1 MNHSSKYRLIQEG
14 TGKRVPKGNIQPY
27 GVYKISTYKYADGN
41 KERLAGSEETIIFVT
56 GIYEKKVSALKL
68 SNIQPV
74 DFFKWFTKLIKSNKL
89 VKDTALELDNTALY
103 DLGEVFDKGGNRV
116 YDGYIKNN
124 RNFVAKGAAYRTYNL
139 DGIQYSTEIFF
150 KQDTLN
156 KYYG

>member
-14 TGKRVPKGNIQPY
+14 TGKRVSKGNLQPY

-56 GIYEKKVSALKL
+56 GIYQKKVSALKL
-68 SNIQPV
+68 SNIPPAN
-74 DFFKWFTKLIKSNKL
+74 FFKWFKKLTKNDSA
-89 VKDTALELDNTALY
+89 VKRVLESSQIGLY
-103 DLGEVFDKGGNRV
+103 DLGDVFDTGGNRI

-124 RNFVAKGAAYRTYNL
+124 RDFVAKGAAYRTYNM

-150 KQDTLN
+150 KQDTL
-156 KYYG
+156 KQYYG

>member
-14 TGKRVPKGNIQPY
+14 TGKRVSKGNLQPY

-56 GIYEKKVSALKL
+56 GIYQKKVSALKL
-68 SNIQPV
+68 SNIPPAN
-74 DFFKWFTKLIKSNKL
+74 FFKWFKKLTKNDGV
-89 VKDTALELDNTALY
+89 VKRVLESSQIGLY
-103 DLGEVFDKGGNRV
+103 QLGDVFDVGGNRV

-124 RNFVAKGAAYRTYNL
+124 RDFVAKGAAYRTYNI

-150 KQDTLN
+150 KQDTL
-156 KYYG
+156 KQYYG

>member
-1 MNHSSKYRLIQEG
+1 MNHSPKYRLMQEG
-14 TGKRVPKGNIQPY
+14 TGKRVPKGNLQPY

-56 GIYEKKVSALKL
+56 GIYQKKVSALKL
-68 SNIQPV
+68 SNIPPAN
-74 DFFKWFTKLIKSNKL
+74 FFKWFKKLTKNDSV
-89 VKDTALELDNTALY
+89 VKRVLESSQIGLY
-103 DLGEVFDKGGNRV
+103 DLGDVFDTGGNRI

-124 RNFVAKGAAYRTYNL
+124 RDFVAKGAAYRTYNM

-150 KQDTLN
+150 KQEILD

>member
-14 TGKRVPKGNIQPY
+14 TGKRVPKGKLQPY

-41 KERLAGSEETIIFVT
+41 KERLSGSEETIIFVT
-56 GIYEKKVSALKL
+56 GIYQKKVSALKL

-74 DFFKWFTKLIKSNKL
+74 DFFKWFKKLTK
-89 VKDTALELDNTALY
+89 ADNVVENVLTLPQIGLY

>member
-14 TGKRVPKGNIQPY
+14 TGKRVPKTNLQPY

-41 KERLAGSEETIIFVT
+41 KERLSGSEETIIFVT
-56 GIYEKKVSALKL
+56 GIYERKVSALKL
-68 SNIQPV
+68 SNIPPAN
-74 DFFKWFTKLIKSNKL
+74 FFKWFKKLIKTDDV
-89 VKDTALELDNTALY
+89 VKDLLELDNTALY

>member
-14 TGKRVPKGNIQPY
+14 TGKRVSKGNLQPY

-56 GIYEKKVSALKL
+56 GIYQKKVSALKL
-68 SNIQPV
+68 SNIPPA
-74 DFFKWFTKLIKSNKL
+74 DFFKWFKKLTKNDSV
-89 VKDTALELDNTALY
+89 VKRVLESSQIGLY
-103 DLGEVFDKGGNRV
+103 DLGDVFDTGGNRV

-124 RNFVAKGAAYRTYNL
+124 RDFVAKGAAYRTYNM

>member
-14 TGKRVPKGNIQPY
+14 TGKRVSKGNLKPY

-56 GIYEKKVSALKL
+56 GIYKKKVSALKL
-68 SNIQPV
+68 SEILPV

-89 VKDTALELDNTALY
+89 VKDNALELETTALY
-103 DLGEVFDKGGNRV
+103 DLGEIFDTGGNRI

>member
-14 TGKRVPKGNIQPY
+14 AGKRVSKRSLQPY

-56 GIYEKKVSALKL
+56 GIYQKKVSALKL
-68 SNIQPV
+68 SNILPAN
-74 DFFKWFTKLIKSNKL
+74 FFKWFKKLTKPDDVVESTLKL
-89 VKDTALELDNTALY
+89 PEIGLY
-103 DLGEVFDKGGNRV
+103 DIGETFDVGGDRIYN
-116 YDGYIKNN
+116 GYIKNN
-124 RNFVAKGAAYRTYNL
+124 RDFVAKGAAYRTYNM

>member
-14 TGKRVPKGNIQPY
+14 TGKRVSKGNLQPY

-56 GIYEKKVSALKL
+56 GIYQKKVSALKL
-68 SNIQPV
+68 SNILPAN
-74 DFFKWFTKLIKSNKL
+74 FFKWFKKLTKNDSV
-89 VKDTALELDNTALY
+89 VKRVLESSQIGLY
-103 DLGEVFDKGGNRV
+103 DLGDVFDTGGNRI

-124 RNFVAKGAAYRTYNL
+124 RDFVAKGAAYRTYNM

-150 KQDTLN
+150 KQDTL
-156 KYYG
+156 KQYYG

>member
-1 MNHSSKYRLIQEG
+1 MNHSPKYRLIQEG
-14 TGKRVPKGNIQPY
+14 TGKRVSKGNIKPY

-56 GIYEKKVSALKL
+56 GIYQKKVSALKL
-68 SNIQPV
+68 SNILPA
-74 DFFKWFTKLIKSNKL
+74 DFFKWFTKLIKSNQV
-89 VKDTALELDNTALY
+89 VKDAALALDNTAFY
-103 DLGEVFDKGGNRV
+103 DLGEIFDKGGNRV

-124 RNFVAKGAAYRTYNL
+124 KDFVRKGAAYRTYNI

-150 KQDTLN
+150 KQEILD

>member
-14 TGKRVPKGNIQPY
+14 TGKRVSKGNLQPY

-56 GIYEKKVSALKL
+56 GIYQKKVSALKL
-68 SNIQPV
+68 SNIPPAN
-74 DFFKWFTKLIKSNKL
+74 FFKWFKKLTKADDVVEN
-89 VKDTALELDNTALY
+89 VLESSQIGLY
-103 DLGEVFDKGGNRV
+103 DLGDVFDTGGNRI

-124 RNFVAKGAAYRTYNL
+124 RDFVKGAKYRTYNM

-150 KQDTLN
+150 KQDTL
-156 KYYG
+156 KQYYG

>member
-14 TGKRVPKGNIQPY
+14 TGKRVPKGKLQPY

-74 DFFKWFTKLIKSNKL
+74 DFFKWFKKLTK
-89 VKDTALELDNTALY
+89 ADNVVENVLTLPQIGLY

>member
-1 MNHSSKYRLIQEG
+1 M
-14 TGKRVPKGNIQPY
+14 
-27 GVYKISTYKYADGN
+27 
-41 KERLAGSEETIIFVT
+41 
-56 GIYEKKVSALKL
+56 
-68 SNIQPV
+68 
-74 DFFKWFTKLIKSNKL
+74 
-89 VKDTALELDNTALY
+89 ELDNTALY

>member
-14 TGKRVPKGNIQPY
+14 TGKRVPKNNLQPY

-56 GIYEKKVSALKL
+56 GIYQKKVSALKL
-68 SNIQPV
+68 SNIPPAN
-74 DFFKWFTKLIKSNKL
+74 FFKWFKKLTKNDSV
-89 VKDTALELDNTALY
+89 VKRVLESSQIGLY
-103 DLGEVFDKGGNRV
+103 QLGDVFDSGGNRV

-124 RNFVAKGAAYRTYNL
+124 RDFVAKGAAYRTYNI

-150 KQDTLN
+150 KQEILD

>member
-1 MNHSSKYRLIQEG
+1 MNHSSKYRLLQEG
-14 TGKRVPKGNIQPY
+14 TGKRVSKGNIKPY

-56 GIYEKKVSALKL
+56 GIYQKKVSALKL
-68 SNIQPV
+68 SNIPPA
-74 DFFKWFTKLIKSNKL
+74 DFFKWFKKL
-89 VKDTALELDNTALY
+89 VKSDNVVESVLESSQIGLY
-103 DLGEVFDKGGNRV
+103 DLGDVFDTGGNRV

-124 RNFVAKGAAYRTYNL
+124 RDFVAKGAAYRTYNM

>member
-14 TGKRVPKGNIQPY
+14 TGKRVSKGNLQPY

-56 GIYEKKVSALKL
+56 GIYQKKVSALKL
-68 SNIQPV
+68 SNIPPAN
-74 DFFKWFTKLIKSNKL
+74 FFKWFKKLTKADNVVES
-89 VKDTALELDNTALY
+89 VLESSQIGLY
-103 DLGEVFDKGGNRV
+103 DLGDVFDTGGNRV

-124 RNFVAKGAAYRTYNL
+124 RDFVAKGAAYRTYNM

-150 KQDTLN
+150 KQDTL
-156 KYYG
+156 KQYYG

>member
-1 MNHSSKYRLIQEG
+1 MNHSSKYRLLQDG
-14 TGKRVPKGNIQPY
+14 VGKRIPKNNIQPY

-56 GIYEKKVSALKL
+56 GIYQKKVSALKL
-68 SNIQPV
+68 SNIPPAN
-74 DFFKWFTKLIKSNKL
+74 FFKWFKKLTKNDSV
-89 VKDTALELDNTALY
+89 VKRVLESSQIGLY
-103 DLGEVFDKGGNRV
+103 DLGDVFDTGGNRI

-124 RNFVAKGAAYRTYNL
+124 RDFVAKGAAYRTYNM

-150 KQDTLN
+150 KQEILD

>member
-14 TGKRVPKGNIQPY
+14 TGKRVPKTNLQPY

-56 GIYEKKVSALKL
+56 GIYQKKISALKL
-68 SNIQPV
+68 SNIPPAN
-74 DFFKWFTKLIKSNKL
+74 FFKWFKKLIKTDDV
-89 VKDTALELDNTALY
+89 VKDLLELDNTALY

>member
-1 MNHSSKYRLIQEG
+1 MNHSPKYRLIQEG
-14 TGKRVPKGNIQPY
+14 TGKRVSKGNIKPY

-56 GIYEKKVSALKL
+56 GIYQKKVSALKL
-68 SNIQPV
+68 SNIPPAN
-74 DFFKWFTKLIKSNKL
+74 FFKWFKKLIKSDG
-89 VKDTALELDNTALY
+89 VVESVLESSQIGLY
-103 DLGEVFDKGGNRV
+103 DLGDVFDTGGNRV

-124 RNFVAKGAAYRTYNL
+124 RDFVAKGAAYRTYNI

-150 KQDTLN
+150 KQEILD

>member
-14 TGKRVPKGNIQPY
+14 TGKRVSKGNLQPY

-56 GIYEKKVSALKL
+56 GIYQKKVSALKL
-68 SNIQPV
+68 SNIPPAN
-74 DFFKWFTKLIKSNKL
+74 FFKWFKKLTKNDSV
-89 VKDTALELDNTALY
+89 VKRVLESSQIGLY
-103 DLGEVFDKGGNRV
+103 DLGDVFDTGGNRI

-124 RNFVAKGAAYRTYNL
+124 RDFVAKGAAYRTYNM

-150 KQDTLN
+150 KQDTL
-156 KYYG
+156 KQYYG

>member
-14 TGKRVPKGNIQPY
+14 TGKRVSKGNLKPY

-56 GIYEKKVSALKL
+56 GIYQKKISALKL
-68 SNIQPV
+68 SNIPPV
-74 DFFKWFTKLIKSNKL
+74 NFFKWFKKLIKTDDV
-89 VKDTALELDNTALY
+89 VKDLLELDNTALY

>member
-14 TGKRVPKGNIQPY
+14 TGKRVPKGKLQPY

-56 GIYEKKVSALKL
+56 GIYQKKISALKL

-74 DFFKWFTKLIKSNKL
+74 DFFKWFKKLIKSNKL
-89 VKDTALELDNTALY
+89 VKDTAMELANTALY

>member
-14 TGKRVPKGNIQPY
+14 TGKRVSKGNLQPY

-56 GIYEKKVSALKL
+56 GIYQKKVSALKL
-68 SNIQPV
+68 SNIPPAN
-74 DFFKWFTKLIKSNKL
+74 FFKWFKKLTKADNVVES
-89 VKDTALELDNTALY
+89 VLESSQIGLY
-103 DLGEVFDKGGNRV
+103 DLGDVFDTGGNRI

-124 RNFVAKGAAYRTYNL
+124 RDFVAKGAAYRTYNM

-150 KQDTLN
+150 KQDTL
-156 KYYG
+156 KQYYG

>member
-14 TGKRVPKGNIQPY
+14 TGKRVSKGNLQPY

-56 GIYEKKVSALKL
+56 GIYQKKVSALKL
-68 SNIQPV
+68 SNIPPA
-74 DFFKWFTKLIKSNKL
+74 DFFKWFKKL
-89 VKDTALELDNTALY
+89 VKSDNVVESVLESSQIGLY
-103 DLGEVFDKGGNRV
+103 DLGDVFDTGGNRV

-124 RNFVAKGAAYRTYNL
+124 RDFVAKGAAYRTYNM

>member
-14 TGKRVPKGNIQPY
+14 TGKRVPKTNLQPY

-56 GIYEKKVSALKL
+56 GIYERKVSALKL

-74 DFFKWFTKLIKSNKL
+74 DFFKWFKKLIKTDDV
-89 VKDTALELDNTALY
+89 VKDLLELDNTALY

>member
-14 TGKRVPKGNIQPY
+14 AGKRVPKGNLQPY

-74 DFFKWFTKLIKSNKL
+74 DFFKWFKKLTK
-89 VKDTALELDNTALY
+89 ADNVVENVLTLPQIGLY

>member
-14 TGKRVPKGNIQPY
+14 TGKRVSKGNIKPY

-56 GIYEKKVSALKL
+56 GIYQKKVSALKL
-68 SNIQPV
+68 SNIPPAN
-74 DFFKWFTKLIKSNKL
+74 FFKWFKKLIKSDGV
-89 VKDTALELDNTALY
+89 VKRVLESSQIGLY
-103 DLGEVFDKGGNRV
+103 DLGDIFDTGGNRI

-124 RNFVAKGAAYRTYNL
+124 RDFVAKGAAYRTYNM

-150 KQDTLN
+150 KQDTL
-156 KYYG
+156 KQYYG

>member
-14 TGKRVPKGNIQPY
+14 TGKRVSKGNLQPY

-41 KERLAGSEETIIFVT
+41 KETLSGSEETIIFVT
-56 GIYEKKVSALKL
+56 GIYQKKVSALKL

-74 DFFKWFTKLIKSNKL
+74 DFFKWFKKLTK
-89 VKDTALELDNTALY
+89 ADNVVENVLTLPQIGLY

-116 YDGYIKNN
+116 YDGYIKTNN
-124 RNFVAKGAAYRTYNL
+124 KFVAKGAAYRTYNM

-150 KQDTLN
+150 KQDTLK

>member
-14 TGKRVPKGNIQPY
+14 AGKRVPKGNLQPY

-56 GIYEKKVSALKL
+56 GIYQKKISALKL
-68 SNIQPV
+68 SNIPPAN
-74 DFFKWFTKLIKSNKL
+74 FFKWFKKLIKTDDV
-89 VKDTALELDNTALY
+89 VKDLLELDNTALY